1 MMDWVGA
8 KLQLTVKF
16 CISQNIINIK
26 HLSLK
31 LQFDPHTKQIAE
43 KCHLFVFIQLL
54 LIC

>member
-1 MMDWVGA
+1 MDWVSA
-8 KLQLTVKF
+8 KLQLAVKF
-16 CISQNIINIK
+16 CISQEDIINSR

-43 KCHLFVFIQLL
+43 KCHLFLFTQFL